1 MDITSLSMRLWDL
14 WLTALYA
21 TKHKEDSWSEVRPM
35 AIQQKFCN
43 DSHANFNKGFCCWVV
58 VNCILLLVT
67 NFNSGLK
74 YLREVEFGTRDEIA
88 KRLEIK
94 THGLGGYRE
103 LAAYYG
109 MKDYEVKGLENSRQ
123 PGQDVLEFL
132 QGTNPELTVYHF
144 CKKLKED
151 NMKRFDIVR
160 VLENHLSIE
169 KESK

>member
-1 MDITSLSMRLWDL
+1 
-14 WLTALYA
+14 
-21 TKHKEDSWSEVRPM
+21 
-35 AIQQKFCN
+35 
-43 DSHANFNKGFCCWVV
+43 
-58 VNCILLLVT
+58 
-67 NFNSGLK
+67 
-74 YLREVEFGTRDEIA
+74 
-88 KRLEIK
+88 
-94 THGLGGYRE
+94 
-103 LAAYYG
+103 